1 MQKKLLPQ
9 ILMIVAV
16 VALSGGWLLFRYESR
31 VETRLVNGVSKS
43 VHQFPLNLG
52 LDLQGGV
59 NILLEA
65 IPTGDEPLT
74 PEKVSGLAEVMR
86 NRIDPDGVKEVA
98 ISKQGDRWVNI
109 EIPGETDP
117 DKVERL
123 VKVAD
128 LKFIDSRGV
137 AWEDGF
143 RIPAD
148 AKVILKGS
156 DLKSSTAGYDSYGRP
171 AVHFEFKKDAADIF
185 GTFTSRNI
193 NKYLAIALDDVI
205 ISCPT
210 IQTAIF
216 GGAGIITG
224 KFTQEQV
231 RELVTMLN
239 AGRLPVK
246 VKVAQKLAIGPT
258 LGAESIRQS
267 LLAGLLGVGAV
278 LIFMIAYY
286 RLPGLLADLS
296 LIVYVFLT
304 FGIMSLFNATL
315 TLPGIAGFVLSIGMA
330 VDANVI
336 IFERVREEIKI
347 GKTLKAAI
355 DAGFTRAFTAILDS
369 NVTTLIATV
378 VLYALGTGPIRG
390 FAVTLTIGVLCSMF
404 SAIFVTRVFLI
415 IAAGIKPLQSFSLY
429 GARPANQDLAI
440 NQR

>member
-1 MQKKLLPQ
+1 
-9 ILMIVAV
+9 MIVAV